1 LLMVE
6 CEMCVLVS
14 GEVLPVHIEVSS
26 LSHGK
31 QVEDGL
37 LAALKNIVSMISVK
51 DLPHLSD
58 EDLDKA
64 ALLLKELQAVI
75 VGAQLVRSIEMFLYV
90 STCAVLDA
98 VSVKFLSGELVDI
111 LQQLCRC
118 LTGVSDLTVVVF
130 IQADDL
136 QACKQHLSCVGERGC
151 IALTV

>member
-1 LLMVE
+1 
-6 CEMCVLVS
+6 
-14 GEVLPVHIEVSS
+14 
-26 LSHGK
+26 
-31 QVEDGL
+31 
-37 LAALKNIVSMISVK
+37 
-51 DLPHLSD
+51 
-58 EDLDKA
+58 
-64 ALLLKELQAVI
+64 
-75 VGAQLVRSIEMFLYV
+75 LYV